1 MQSFTAIP
9 SDDIIAFLQSNN
21 ISPSSDV
28 QQNYLTAWDRLR
40 SDDYRSTP
48 SSIADWIIAIN
59 LATSNI
65 HLPPMK
71 FLDILAMSDIDLQI
85 LTNQLTLPTLDKER
99 FIRIL
104 RYSNALLDDM
114 SILENLPDDVL
125 FEILVKLDCKSIPLV
140 CKSSSNLSH
149 FCQRNLNNLLRQNL
163 TKTTGL
169 NTYDYNKEQLINLCQ
184 SSSYIKNMSTG
195 DLHSL
200 ILTNTG
206 QIYVFGSNEYGQL
219 GLSDN
224 IDKNVPTL
232 IPNLNQIV
240 QIAAGFYHS
249 LALSDI
255 GQIYAF
261 GHNDSGQLGL
271 RDHRDRNI
279 LSLITKLNHMIQIAA
294 GSRHS
299 LVLSNNGQIYACG
312 NNYNGQLGLGHYDD
326 RDIPTLIHNLINI
339 KQIVAGAHYSLV
351 LLNTGQIY
359 AFGNNNYGRLGLG
372 DNDNRNIPS
381 LIPNLINIVQ
391 ITAGAY
397 QSLVLSNT
405 GQIYAFGYNNAGQLG
420 LGDNDNRDSPTEVMS
435 IY

>member
-114 SILENLPDDVL
+114 SMLENLPDDVL

-261 GHNDSGQLGL
+261 GFNNFGQLGIGNN
-271 RDHRDRNI
+271 HQRNI
-279 LSLITKLNHMIQIAA
+279 PTLIPNLIQIRQIAA
-294 GSRHS
+294 GDRHS
-299 LVLSNNGQIYACG
+299 LALSTNGQTYAFG
-312 NNYNGQLGLGHYDD
+312 SNHYGQLGLGDNND
-326 RDIPTLIHNLINI
+326 INI
-339 KQIVAGAHYSLV
+339 PIVIPNLNDIIQIATGAYHSLA
-351 LLNTGQIY
+351 LSNSGQIY
-359 AFGNNNYGRLGLG
+359 AFGNNEYGRLGLG

-397 QSLVLSNT
+397 Q
-405 GQIYAFGYNNAGQLG
+405 
-420 LGDNDNRDSPTEVMS
+420 
-435 IY
+435 